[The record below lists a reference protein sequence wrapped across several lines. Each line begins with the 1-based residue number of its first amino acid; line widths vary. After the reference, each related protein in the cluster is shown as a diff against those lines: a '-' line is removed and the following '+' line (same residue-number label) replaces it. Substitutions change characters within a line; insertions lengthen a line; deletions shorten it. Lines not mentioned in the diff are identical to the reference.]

1 MGLMNIYI
9 RFKTLYKGKH
19 IFRISNLASGGAIV
33 TIGGE
38 VFCNNAIAN
47 AETIAQKGE

>member
-9 RFKTLYKGKH
+9 RFKTLYNGKH
-19 IFRISNLASGGAIV
+19 IFRISNDVAGGAMV

-38 VFCNNAIAN
+38 FDLSEEKDKEGA
-47 AETIAQKGE
+47 